1 MRFLILVVLLLDV
14 IGYANADTAYNTAE
28 AEQVVASVS
37 DMGHE
42 LRADYNA
49 LIEKVRAINPKIVE
63 KIEKKAKSDDAKI
76 SMLRSY
82 LARETFE
89 YYKNKF
95 MSDLKQRS
103 RETSRKIRHED
114 FDSKKKPKEG
124 AKIKYSEEHYWL
136 DRGELDKKKCRNER
150 GFTLCTYPDGFEEFE
165 VNIRKVNRLNSKKEK
180 RSGNASDMYF
190 IAFHKDVPSENYSLD
205 CDIRL
210 DYRSDMLE
218 AENDELFSENVMLSV
233 DCTTKNFAEY
243 HAWRNQEVA
252 DTIAG
257 KHDVVS
263 VEEMSDGRKK
273 LNYRENSDGWESDN
287 MIHTVNEMSVREKFN
302 RQHSLYEDGN

>member
-1 MRFLILVVLLLDV
+1 MRFLVSVFLLLGV
-14 IGYANADTAYNTAE
+14 IGYANADAAYNTAE

-37 DMGHE
+37 DMGDD
-42 LRADYNA
+42 LRADYDA
-49 LIEKVRAINPKIVE
+49 LIEKVRAINPKIVK
-63 KIEKKAKSDDAKI
+63 KIEKQAKSDEAKI

-103 RETSRKIRHED
+103 RETGRKIRHED
-114 FDSKKKPKEG
+114 FDSKRKPKEG
-124 AKIKYSEEHYWL
+124 ATIKYSEERYWL
-136 DRGELDKKKCRNER
+136 DRGELDEKKCRNER

-165 VNIRKVNRLNSKKEK
+165 VSIRKVNRLNSKKEE
-180 RSGNASDMYF
+180 RTGNASDMYS
-190 IAFHKDVPSENYSLD
+190 IRFHKDVPSENYHLD
-205 CDIRL
+205 CDITL

-218 AENDELFSENVMLSV
+218 AENGELFGENVNLSV
-233 DCTTKNFAEY
+233 DCVMENFSEY

-257 KHDVVS
+257 KHDVAS
-263 VEEMSDGRKK
+263 VEKMADGSTR
-273 LNYRENSDGWESDN
+273 LNYRENPDGWDSDGVR
-287 MIHTVNEMSVREKFN
+287 TVNVMSVREKFN
-302 RQHSLYEDGN
+302 RQHNRYDDGN